1 MLLIPTIFEET
12 VMYLGYILHHSG
24 SQISLFNISLFDI
37 ELFRE
42 IFPEVQ

>member
-1 MLLIPTIFEET
+1 MLLILTIFEET
-12 VMYLGYILHHSG
+12 VMYFGYILHHSG
-24 SQISLFNISLFDI
+24 SQISLFNISPFDI